1 MRKCCENALSGV
13 GKLVYRWTEMSVE
26 LSIVVP
32 VFNEQANAAALLER
46 IAAVLPQLPAP
57 HEVIFVDDGSK
68 DPTVATL
75 LAAKTRYPWLKIV
88 ELRRN
93 FGQHAATYA
102 GFDVANGKIV
112 VTLDG
117 DLQNDPADIP
127 KLLEKMREGYDVVCG
142 WRTERK
148 DPFFS
153 RKLPSLI
160 VNRII
165 RSDAPT
171 PIHDY
176 GCFLRAYTNEAAKE
190 LAYYSTTRGW
200 FPVLFS
206 KLGFRVGEVPVT
218 HHERPGGEK
227 SKHNFFRRMDQFMSV
242 FMGAT
247 TRPFQFVEV
256 VGAVGMGLGGIGLV
270 AALWLALR
278 GAEFDWVVVL
288 VASLALAL
296 WGFLAAVTGMIG
308 EYLVG
313 MNYEIGRNPKYLV
326 RKIHE

>member
-1 MRKCCENALSGV
+1 MKPA
-13 GKLVYRWTEMSVE
+13 

-32 VFNEQANAAALLER
+32 VYNEEANIDPLLARVDE
-46 IAAVLPQLPAP
+46 ILPKLPSPA
-57 HEVIFVDDGSK
+57 EVIVVDDGSR
-68 DPTVATL
+68 DSTMARLVA
-75 LAAKTRYPWLKIV
+75 ARKNHPWLKVV

-102 GFDVANGKIV
+102 GFDVARGDIV

-117 DLQNDPADIP
+117 DLQNDPAEIP
-127 KLLEKMREGYDVVCG
+127 KLVEKVREGYDVVCG

-148 DPFFS
+148 DPFFA

-176 GCFLRAYTNEAAKE
+176 GCFLRAYTNQAAKE
-190 LAYYSTTRGW
+190 LSYYSTSRGW

-206 KLGFRVGEVPVT
+206 KLGFRVAEVAVS
-218 HHERPGGEK
+218 HRERAGRAT
-227 SKHNFFRRMDQFMSV
+227 SKHSFFVRLDQFMSV

-256 VGAVGMGLGGIGLV
+256 VGFLAVVAGGVGLI
-270 AALWLALR
+270 AAAIVRSWLLGVLGF
-278 GAEFDWVVVL
+278 GAG
-288 VASLALAL
+288 L
-296 WGFLAAVTGMIG
+296 WGGLTAITGMIG
-308 EYLVG
+308 EYLVR
-313 MNYEIGRNPKYLV
+313 MNYEIGRKPKYLV
-326 RKIHE
+326 RRIHGDE